1 MVTQSGEID
10 AFGNVKLGGV
20 ANLLAKEIERRT
32 GFETRATV
40 LGHIQRGGT
49 PTARDRILATRYG
62 ARAAD
67 MVIAGD
73 WGNMAALQGDE
84 IVPVPLSVAV
94 GERKLVRPEY
104 WDLAR
109 TFFA

>member
-1 MVTQSGEID
+1 
-10 AFGNVKLGGV
+10 
-20 ANLLAKEIERRT
+20 
-32 GFETRATV
+32 
-40 LGHIQRGGT
+40 
-49 PTARDRILATRYG
+49 
-62 ARAAD
+62 
-67 MVIAGD
+67 
-73 WGNMAALQGDE
+73 MAALQGDE